1 MNRIGFMQGR
11 LTNKNGFFP
20 QEFPFDVWEKEFDRA
35 SEIGLSSMEWMF
47 NAEAWEN
54 NPIVHKEGM
63 AVINKKIKESNV
75 KISGICANYFMKNSL
90 YNPKDIESNQKI
102 LQKLI
107 YNAKAVNCPNIIL
120 PLFEASE
127 FETADAEG
135 KEYLRKILNEVELDN
150 IHILFETD
158 AAVADIV
165 AYIETMENTN
175 VGLCYDIGN
184 ATGSGK
190 NVLRELET
198 FSRYIG
204 NVHIKDKKIN
214 GTSVMLGT
222 GDAPFGECISCLA
235 KKGYKGSFILE
246 SYFGE
251 DAIQDTKIN
260 YEYIKEYITK

>member
-20 QEFPFDVWEKEFDRA
+20 QVFPFDVWEKEFDRA

-47 NAEAWEN
+47 NEDDWEN
-54 NPIVHKEGM
+54 NPIINKEKI
-63 AVINKKIKESNV
+63 AVINKKIQESNV
-75 KISGICANYFMKNSL
+75 KVSGICANYFMKNSL
-90 YNPKDIESNQKI
+90 YDPKKTENNQKI

-107 YNAKAVNCPNIIL
+107 YGAKAVSCPNIIL

-127 FETADAEG
+127 FGTADTEG
-135 KEYLRKILNEVELDN
+135 KERLRRIVNEVELDN

-158 AAVADIV
+158 ADAEDIV
-165 AYIETMENTN
+165 AYIETMQCTN
-175 VGLCYDIGN
+175 IGLCYDIGN

-190 NVLRELET
+190 NVLEELET
-198 FSRYIG
+198 FSRNIG

-222 GDAPFGECISCLA
+222 GDALFEECISCLE
-235 KKGYKGSFILE
+235 KNGYKGSFILE

-251 DAIQDTKIN
+251 DAVQDTKIN
-260 YEYIKEYITK
+260 YDYIKEYVTK